1 MSDKEANDPGPK
13 GAGIQVGAER
23 ADVAVEVA
31 RTPKGPLPGEIRG
44 LHKDKLI
51 KRPSST
57 RSGGPRSAA
66 GRARAAENSLKHGAY
81 IAQPRQSDVYH
92 EKLLGVVQ
100 ELKPLGEIAM
110 TLCQDVAHELAKM
123 QTLNAY
129 ERDQIYRA
137 EHDGVSLMELSR
149 RLDFPWAETHLDVLG
164 TLHAQGVLRAQL
176 LRAWRVLAKP
186 PRAKSLGQGGG
197 TKSEAKP
204 PRSLVTLPDQRV
216 AQLYQ
221 RACELLALPGLSDLM
236 HEHFFQEM
244 DVVML
249 EARQGLSYLG
259 RRISEGGQASAL
271 VAYWLLRNQGRILDA
286 VNDLKNERTVAVLTD
301 ERMSRAKS
309 SVQRGLRDSLTSI
322 KTARE
327 LKEGPWD

>member
-1 MSDKEANDPGPK
+1 MSDKEANDSGPK

-23 ADVAVEVA
+23 ADVAVEAA

-57 RSGGPRSAA
+57 RSGGPRTPA

-186 PRAKSLGQGGG
+186 PAPGSDGAPGEDLDLWARALK
-197 TKSEAKP
+197 A
-204 PRSLVTLPDQRV
+204 V
-216 AQLYQ
+216 
-221 RACELLALPGLSDLM
+221 
-236 HEHFFQEM
+236 
-244 DVVML
+244 
-249 EARQGLSYLG
+249 
-259 RRISEGGQASAL
+259 
-271 VAYWLLRNQGRILDA
+271 QGR
-286 VNDLKNERTVAVLTD
+286 VLTVRPAVREPRTPAAFCFAWAEVGQD
-301 ERMSRAKS
+301 KAKLNAQGKFS
-309 SVQRGLRDSLTSI
+309 AAIPKVNLATL
-322 KTARE
+322 AV
-327 LKEGPWD
+327 